1 MVIFHRF
8 LGDLPEVKPPLITNF
23 YPIKKS
29 PWNPRKNHHSS
40 PVYQRLQ
47 IWEISAVRHGQ
58 LDLSDPNIMDPLEI
72 PMDSWPVNPKK
83 NCYICAHTHTRMFKN
98 THVYIYIYRVYIY
111 NTYICIYIY
120 ICVCVCTFA
129 HVYIYRFTPHLIH
142 IIQQSWNYRWWIEFI
157 VKQYICI
164 NISMEISRS

>member
-8 LGDLPEVKPPLITNF
+8 LGGLPEVKPPLITNF

-47 IWEISAVRHGQ
+47 IWEISAMRHGQ

-72 PMDSWPVNPKK
+72 PMDSWPVNPKQ
-83 NCYICAHTHTRMFKN
+83 NCYICTHTHACSN
-98 THVYIYIYRVYIY
+98 THMCRYIINIY
-111 NTYICIYIY
+111 NIYIY
-120 ICVCVCTFA
+120 IMCVCAHLHMCT
-129 HVYIYRFTPHLIH
+129 YIGLSVH
-142 IIQQSWNYRWWIEFI
+142 IISISSSREI
-157 VKQYICI
+157 VDD
-164 NISMEISRS
+164 E

>member
-47 IWEISAVRHGQ
+47 IWENSAVRHGQ

-83 NCYICAHTHTRMFKN
+83 NCYICAHTHTHVQ
-98 THVYIYIYRVYIY
+98 THTCVYIYSIYIIH
-111 NTYICIYIY
+111 ICIYIY
-120 ICVCVCTFA
+120 MCVCVHICTC
-129 HVYIYRFTPHLIH
+129 VH
-142 IIQQSWNYRWWIEFI
+142 ISVHTTSYPYHPAV
-157 VKQYICI
+157 VKL
-164 NISMEISRS
+164 